1 MPKQLYRLQI
11 VVKPLNSS
19 DIIWLHAEHAAREY
33 SRVTWLKSCNH
44 VFLIMDSC
52 LWDKQPIWTFVFVY
66 QNLHVCTEKVTPN
79 KVGSLKKMDNN
90 PVVWSLSFILQL
102 PCIQLAQHTVMTSV
116 PGLVG
121 RGTRTKLDVAS
132 EVAWDFV
139 VMWGDIVT
147 RCQALH
153 QSICTSQGCTTWAC
167 SQLMPMIQRL
177 GNPCAHLCG
186 CFGRQKLWL
195 NVTIAISST
204 EFRAFCVAI
213 IAAAHE
219 LWDMPGIEA
228 Y

>member
-177 GNPCAHLCG
+177 GNTCFICVGFWCASA
-186 CFGRQKLWL
+186 GR
-195 NVTIAISST
+195 I
-204 EFRAFCVAI
+204 C
-213 IAAAHE
+213 
-219 LWDMPGIEA
+219 D
-228 Y
+228 